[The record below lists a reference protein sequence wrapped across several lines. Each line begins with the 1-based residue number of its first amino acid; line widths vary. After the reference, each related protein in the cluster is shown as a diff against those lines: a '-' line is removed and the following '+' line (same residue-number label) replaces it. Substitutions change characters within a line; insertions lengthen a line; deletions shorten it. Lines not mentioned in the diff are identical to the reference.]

1 MLESLPRS
9 LKIGD
14 SFTLFAQIFK
24 TEKEVQNA
32 ILSVKSQKGLIQFDK
47 SSQSVEFGESMSKDI
62 VLEANVSNSNIGM
75 KTLEFELK
83 TKDYTYKDKVQID
96 IKALNPYSYEN
107 NMTLVLPQLYLDQF
121 STNFDKQKAINN
133 INTAIER
140 IALFQTTDG
149 GFAYWS
155 AGKDSNLWDSNY
167 AGMFLILAKQNG
179 YYVPEGLYQR
189 WLKYEQE
196 FVRRDFTD
204 DKYGLNVQRILC
216 IY

>member
-1 MLESLPRS
+1 M
-9 LKIGD
+9 
-14 SFTLFAQIFK
+14 
-24 TEKEVQNA
+24 
-32 ILSVKSQKGLIQFDK
+32 
-47 SSQSVEFGESMSKDI
+47 
-62 VLEANVSNSNIGM
+62 
-75 KTLEFELK
+75 
-83 TKDYTYKDKVQID
+83 QID

-133 INTAIER
+133 INAAIER
-140 IALFQTTDG
+140 IALFQTADED
-149 GFAYWS
+149 FAYWS
-155 AGKDSNLWDSNY
+155 AGKDSNLWGSNY
-167 AGMFLILAKQNG
+167 AGMFLILEKQNG

-216 IY
+216 IYQP